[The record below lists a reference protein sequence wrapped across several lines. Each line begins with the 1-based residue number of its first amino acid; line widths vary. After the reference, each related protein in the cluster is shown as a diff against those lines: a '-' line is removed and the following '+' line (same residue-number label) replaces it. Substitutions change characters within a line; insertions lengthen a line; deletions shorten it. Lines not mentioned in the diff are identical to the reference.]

1 MSTEVEDKNY
11 KEFLL
16 SSAPQDS
23 KKLNLELDGYISG
36 LKVIDLQNFTGSDG
50 SISILEF
57 ASSVGFSPKRL
68 FFVHKV
74 PPNKSRGFH
83 AHRECAQLLIVANG
97 VCTLD
102 VVRGEKK
109 LRVIMDSSER
119 AVLLPRLT
127 WATQTYGDTNCVLL
141 VLASH
146 PYDKEDYIE
155 DFEAYSKLIEGKD
168 VE

>member
-1 MSTEVEDKNY
+1 MSLKVEEKNY
-11 KEFLL
+11 KEFSL
-16 SSAPQDS
+16 SRTPEDLR
-23 KKLNLELDGYISG
+23 KLNLELDGYIPG
-36 LKVIDLQNFTGSDG
+36 LKLVDLQNFTGSDG

-57 ASSVGFSPKRL
+57 ASSKAFSPQRL
-68 FFVHKV
+68 FFVHNV

-83 AHRECAQLLIVANG
+83 AHRECAQLLIAANG

-109 LRVIMDSSER
+109 LKVIMDNSER
-119 AVLLPRLT
+119 AVLVPRMT
-127 WATQTYGDTNCVLL
+127 WATQTYSSTDSVLI

-146 PYDKEDYIE
+146 AYDKEDYIE
-155 DFEAYSKLIEGKD
+155 DFELYSQLIEEKE

>member
-1 MSTEVEDKNY
+1 MSIKMEDKNY
-11 KEFLL
+11 KEFSF
-16 SSAPQDS
+16 SSTPEDS
-23 KKLNLELDGYISG
+23 RKLNLELDGYIPG

-57 ASSVGFSPKRL
+57 AYSEAFSPQRL
-68 FFVHKV
+68 FFVHNV

-83 AHRECAQLLIVANG
+83 AHRECAQLLIAAKG

-109 LRVIMDSSER
+109 LKVIMDNSER
-119 AVLLPRLT
+119 AVLVPRMI
-127 WATQTYGDTNCVLL
+127 WATQTYGSTDSVLI

-155 DFEAYSKLIEGKD
+155 DFGLYSKLIEGKD

>member
-1 MSTEVEDKNY
+1 MSIKMEDKNY
-11 KEFLL
+11 KEFSF
-16 SSAPQDS
+16 SSTPEDS
-23 KKLNLELDGYISG
+23 RKLNLELDGYIPG
-36 LKVIDLQNFTGSDG
+36 LKVINLQNFTGSDG

-57 ASSVGFSPKRL
+57 AYSEAFSPQRL
-68 FFVHKV
+68 FFVHNV

-83 AHRECAQLLIVANG
+83 AHRECAQLLIAANG

-109 LRVIMDSSER
+109 LKVIMDNSER
-119 AVLLPRLT
+119 AVLVPRMT
-127 WATQTYGDTNCVLL
+127 WATQTYGNTDSVLI

-155 DFEAYSKLIEGKD
+155 DFGLYSKLIEGKD

>member
-1 MSTEVEDKNY
+1 MSIKVEEKNY
-11 KEFLL
+11 KEFSL
-16 SSAPQDS
+16 SSTPEDLR
-23 KKLNLELDGYISG
+23 KLNLELDGYIPG

-57 ASSVGFSPKRL
+57 ASSKAFSPQRL
-68 FFVHKV
+68 FFVHNV

-83 AHRECAQLLIVANG
+83 AHRECAQLLIAANG

-109 LRVIMDSSER
+109 LKVIMDYSER
-119 AVLLPRLT
+119 AVLVPRMT
-127 WATQTYGDTNCVLL
+127 WATQTYGSTDSVLI

-146 PYDKEDYIE
+146 AYDKEDYIE
-155 DFEAYSKLIEGKD
+155 DFELYSQLIEEKD

>member
-1 MSTEVEDKNY
+1 MEDKNY
-11 KEFLL
+11 KEFSF
-16 SSAPQDS
+16 SSTPEDS
-23 KKLNLELDGYISG
+23 RKLNLELDGYIPG

-57 ASSVGFSPKRL
+57 AYSVTFSPKRL
-68 FFVHKV
+68 FFVHNV

-83 AHRECAQLLIVANG
+83 AHRECAQLLIAANG

-109 LRVIMDSSER
+109 LKVIMDNSER
-119 AVLLPRLT
+119 AVLVPRMT
-127 WATQTYGDTNCVLL
+127 WATQTYGNTDSVLI

-155 DFEAYSKLIEGKD
+155 DFGLYSKLIEGKD

>member
-1 MSTEVEDKNY
+1 MSLKVEEKNY
-11 KEFLL
+11 KEFSL
-16 SSAPQDS
+16 SRTPEDLR
-23 KKLNLELDGYISG
+23 KLNLELDGYIPG
-36 LKVIDLQNFTGSDG
+36 LKVVDLQNFTGSDG

-57 ASSVGFSPKRL
+57 ASSKAFSPQRL
-68 FFVHKV
+68 FFVHNV
-74 PPNKSRGFH
+74 PSNKSRGFH
-83 AHRECAQLLIVANG
+83 AHRECAQLLIAENG

-109 LRVIMDSSER
+109 LKVIMDNSEK
-119 AVLLPRLT
+119 AVLVPRMT
-127 WATQTYGDTNCVLL
+127 WATQTYGNIDSVLI

-155 DFEAYSKLIEGKD
+155 DFELYSKLIEEND